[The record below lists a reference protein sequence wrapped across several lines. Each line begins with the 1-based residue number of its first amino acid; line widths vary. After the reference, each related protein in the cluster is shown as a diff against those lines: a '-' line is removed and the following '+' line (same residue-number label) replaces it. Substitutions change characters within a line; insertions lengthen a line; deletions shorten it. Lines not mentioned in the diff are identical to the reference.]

1 MLMYAAYFMPFH
13 VVLCQ
18 VRGVSG
24 GERKRASVAVQLLSD
39 PAVLFLDEPTS
50 GLDGCYSHTYI
61 HTYIHTYLHVLCIH
75 IHVYTHACFSIF
87 YVPISPNEFF
97 KVHYFFSFN
106 SVSLGLIVKGLCDCM
121 YCMCILCTCGQLSS
135 PKRSWS
141 P

>member
-1 MLMYAAYFMPFH
+1 MLMYVAYFMPFH

-61 HTYIHTYLHVLCIH
+61 HTYLHVHTYTYIHTCTFFYFLC
-75 IHVYTHACFSIF
+75 SN
-87 YVPISPNEFF
+87 IS
-97 KVHYFFSFN
+97 K
-106 SVSLGLIVKGLCDCM
+106 
-121 YCMCILCTCGQLSS
+121 
-135 PKRSWS
+135 
-141 P
+141 

>member
-1 MLMYAAYFMPFH
+1 MLMYVAYLMPFH

-50 GLDGCYSHTYI
+50 GLDGYYSHTYI
-61 HTYIHTYLHVLCIH
+61 HIYMCIH
-75 IHVYTHACFSIF
+75 IHIYTHARFSIF

-97 KVHYFFSFN
+97 KVH
-106 SVSLGLIVKGLCDCM
+106 
-121 YCMCILCTCGQLSS
+121 SS
-135 PKRSWS
+135 KRSN
-141 P
+141 